1 MYQNYITGQTEFV
14 LNFDFNVAND
24 HVVRIIEAFVNSIPS
39 EVLLED
45 KTATTG
51 RSQSHPAILLKI
63 LLFAYSRQIYSGR
76 KIETVLEE
84 NLPMRWLAR
93 DHTYSYHTINNF
105 QNSQHANNLI
115 KRSFVYFS
123 LALADKGLISNDAVF
138 IDGTKIQADANK
150 YSFTWRRTVEK
161 YHEKLKGDVSDLYD
175 ELVEQKVIEAMKPE
189 LVETSEGMT

>member
-39 EVLLED
+39 EVLLEN

-84 NLPMRWLAR
+84 NLPMR
-93 DHTYSYHTINNF
+93 
-105 QNSQHANNLI
+105 
-115 KRSFVYFS
+115 
-123 LALADKGLISNDAVF
+123 
-138 IDGTKIQADANK
+138 
-150 YSFTWRRTVEK
+150 
-161 YHEKLKGDVSDLYD
+161 
-175 ELVEQKVIEAMKPE
+175 
-189 LVETSEGMT
+189 